1 MGPNLH
7 FLATM
12 RECRGYR
19 FTQLMETDCVPA
31 KADWLTELDAI
42 CRGERFWI
50 AGAFLHELG
59 SVSPNFAAHIN
70 GNALSATVNP
80 AFQAFL
86 EETFILALRPMIV
99 NRGDIDLAY
108 DFLAIVRST
117 FRVRVCLFVFFSF
130 CADFSKILILK

>member
-70 GNALSATVNP
+70 GNALYATGNP
-80 AFQAFL
+80 AFQDFL
-86 EETFILALRPMIV
+86 EETF
-99 NRGDIDLAY
+99 
-108 DFLAIVRST
+108 RSEEHT
-117 FRVRVCLFVFFSF
+117 SELQS
-130 CADFSKILILK
+130 